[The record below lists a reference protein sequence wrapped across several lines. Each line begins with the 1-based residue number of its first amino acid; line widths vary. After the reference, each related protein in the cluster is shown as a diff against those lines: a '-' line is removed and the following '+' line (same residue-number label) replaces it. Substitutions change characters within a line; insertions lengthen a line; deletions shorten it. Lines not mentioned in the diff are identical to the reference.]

1 MPPSPTASELS
12 GPLWPLLL
20 RAAGTL
26 LRPSRL
32 STATLSRQH
41 LLTHPLQQNADLR
54 QYQGLLGYAPD
65 YLPLCWFYPLLQK
78 AQLASMLDLPGLPIV
93 GLVHLSNRLQ
103 RPAGH
108 APAAW
113 STDLLAQST
122 RWRLDTQL
130 HLSQPDHWLLAA
142 QQQLYIDDQLWL
154 TADSSYL
161 VKKASNAQPK
171 PAQPPVHNG
180 RLLQQW
186 PTDGALARR
195 YAALSGDWNP
205 IHLWDWS
212 ARLLGQRQAIL
223 HGMASAALLEAR
235 LPQPVSGLQ
244 LAFIKTIRPGQP
256 VELRQAN
263 QHEFWLCQQERL
275 CLRAQLD

>member
-1 MPPSPTASELS
+1 MPAELN

-26 LRPSRL
+26 LKPVRL
-32 STATLSRQH
+32 TVATLSRQH
-41 LLTHPLQQNADLR
+41 LLINPLRQNADLA
-54 QYQGLLGYAPD
+54 QYQHLLGYATD
-65 YLPLCWFYPLLQK
+65 RLPLCWFYPLLQK

-93 GLVHLSNRLQ
+93 GLVHLRNRLQ

-122 RWRLDTQL
+122 RWRIDSQL
-130 HLSQPDHWLLAA
+130 SLSQSDHWLLAA

-154 TADSSYL
+154 TAESCYL
-161 VKKASNAQPK
+161 VKKSPNSQPRPVL
-171 PAQPPVHNG
+171 PAISSG

-186 PTDGALARR
+186 PTDAALARR

-244 LAFIKTIRPGQP
+244 LAFVKTIRPGLP
-256 VELRQAN
+256 LELRQGKPD
-263 QHEFWLCQQERL
+263 EFWLCQQDRL
-275 CLRAQLD
+275 CLHATLD

>member
-54 QYQGLLGYAPD
+54 QYQRLLGYAPD
-65 YLPLCWFYPLLQK
+65 HLPLCWFYPLLQK

-108 APAAW
+108 ALAAW
-113 STDLLAQST
+113 SAGLLAQPT
-122 RWRLDTQL
+122 RWRIDTQL
-130 HLSQPDHWLLAA
+130 SLLQPDHWLLAA
-142 QQQLYIDDQLWL
+142 QQQLYLNDQLWL
-154 TADSSYL
+154 TAESCYL
-161 VKKASNAQPK
+161 AKKSPNTQPR
-171 PAQPPVHNG
+171 PLLPPVQSG
-180 RLLQQW
+180 QLLLQW
-186 PTDGALARR
+186 PTDTALARR

-235 LPQPVSGLQ
+235 LVQPPSDLQ
-244 LAFIKTIRPGQP
+244 LEFVKTIRPGQP
-256 VELRQAN
+256 LELRQAN
-263 QHEFWLCQQERL
+263 QHEFWLCQQDRL
-275 CLRAQLD
+275 CLRAMLD